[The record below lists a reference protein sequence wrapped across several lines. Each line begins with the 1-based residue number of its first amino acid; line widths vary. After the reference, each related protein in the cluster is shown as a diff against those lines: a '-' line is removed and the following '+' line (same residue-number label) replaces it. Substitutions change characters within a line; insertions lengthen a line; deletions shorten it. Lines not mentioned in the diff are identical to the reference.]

1 MQHKVTSSLFVCL
14 SENGFSLD
22 ELVYRMKD
30 LYEKNA
36 FGELLRHI
44 LLLVEEFLRLK
55 VMQGKSV
62 PARCEC
68 GCDRLVLNGAQ
79 ARTIR
84 TGLGDIN
91 FERVSR
97 VKCVRCGKT
106 FSMLMR
112 LLGIAPHQSK
122 TSELEKLVLEEV
134 AGDSY
139 RRAHK
144 SVLRMTGVTA
154 GRSTFHNWMLRTAA
168 DEISVP
174 DNVIG
179 SVPGEIFADGT
190 KCKSISPDGKPERGD
205 IKVMIGV
212 NARGEVFPIGTWTN
226 HEAWEEVSRQ
236 IDERKMR
243 FPSGTI
249 LVSDGEPG
257 LADALAKHASA
268 QQRCHWHLTRDTY
281 HAMWR
286 DGGRK
291 TRDARPVQDALKAI
305 FAIELPEGEFQKV
318 SEDEKSDIEERME
331 KAEGY
336 IDKLITYLR
345 GKNYTAA
352 ADYLQRSKAYMFNY
366 VRRWLSLGITCPRA
380 SSLIERTMREIARR
394 VKNISYNW
402 KADGLGKVV
411 KIVLKI
417 FSQPEEWEK
426 YWQNR
431 MNLNQSVMITFK
443 ILKT

>member
-44 LLLVEEFLRLK
+44 LLLVEEVLRLK

-97 VKCVRCGKT
+97 VKCVQCGKT

-144 SVLRMTGVTA
+144 SVQRMTGVTA

-174 DNVIG
+174 ENVIG

-190 KCKSISPDGKPERGD
+190 KCKSISPDGKPARGD
-205 IKVMIGV
+205 IKVMIVQEGLSACLAAERQQDFCCGV
-212 NARGEVFPIGTWTN
+212 TISSGVLLLMKM
-226 HEAWEEVSRQ
+226 SRH
-236 IDERKMR
+236 
-243 FPSGTI
+243 I
-249 LVSDGEPG
+249 LVEHRVNFIQKQ
-257 LADALAKHASA
+257 ALTAKG
-268 QQRCHWHLTRDTY
+268 T
-281 HAMWR
+281 
-286 DGGRK
+286 
-291 TRDARPVQDALKAI
+291 
-305 FAIELPEGEFQKV
+305 
-318 SEDEKSDIEERME
+318 
-331 KAEGY
+331 
-336 IDKLITYLR
+336 
-345 GKNYTAA
+345 N
-352 ADYLQRSKAYMFNY
+352 
-366 VRRWLSLGITCPRA
+366 
-380 SSLIERTMREIARR
+380 
-394 VKNISYNW
+394 
-402 KADGLGKVV
+402 
-411 KIVLKI
+411 
-417 FSQPEEWEK
+417 
-426 YWQNR
+426 
-431 MNLNQSVMITFK
+431 
-443 ILKT
+443 

>member
-30 LYEKNA
+30 LFEKNA

-44 LLLVEEFLRLK
+44 LLLVDEVLRLK
-55 VMQGKSV
+55 VMQGKPV
-62 PARCEC
+62 PVRCEC
-68 GCDRLVLNGAQ
+68 GCEGLVLNGVQ

-97 VKCVRCGKT
+97 VKCSKCGKT
-106 FSMLMR
+106 FAMLMR
-112 LLGIAPHQSK
+112 LLGVTPHQSK

-144 SVLRMTGVTA
+144 SIQRMTGVTA

-174 DNVIG
+174 ENVIG

-190 KCKSISPDGKPERGD
+190 KCKSIGADGKPERGD

-212 NARGEVFPIGTWTN
+212 NARGEVFPIGSWTH
-226 HEAWEEVSRQ
+226 HESWDDVSRQ
-236 IDERKMR
+236 IEARKLK
-243 FPSGTI
+243 FPAGTI

-257 LADALAKHASA
+257 LADALSRHANA
-268 QQRCHWHLTRDTY
+268 QQRCHWHLVRDTY
-281 HAMWR
+281 HTMWQN
-286 DGGRK
+286 GGTSK
-291 TRDARPVQDALKAI
+291 DARPVKDALKAV
-305 FAIELPEGEFQKV
+305 FAVELPKGDFQKV
-318 SEDEKSDIEERME
+318 SEAEKSDIEERME
-331 KAEGY
+331 KAEGH
-336 IDKLITYLR
+336 IEKLIAYLR
-345 GKNYTAA
+345 AKNYTAA

-366 VRRWLSLGITCPRA
+366 VRRWLSMGISCPRA

-402 KADGLGKVV
+402 KPEGLGKVV
-411 KIVLKI
+411 KIVLKV

-426 YWQNR
+426 YWRER
-431 MNLNQSVMITFK
+431 MNINQSVMLTFK